1 MFVDRPG
8 RPVMLDTSA
17 LMEGE
22 LFTEFDWH
30 TLDESLKDVS
40 VRLILPSLVVEE
52 LDELKRHR
60 ETKQKTWARKV
71 LRTLWGL
78 HAPAPTLPARLP
90 TQADVTVAVR
100 LDDGWHQRMSNND
113 GEIIDQ
119 AVFVRELTEE
129 GTIFVSA
136 DYTQL
141 YRAAAVGLPVA
152 LMPHRGPDEEPSSKK
167 K

>member
-1 MFVDRPG
+1 MLRNDFLQTDLFRQLRESYREAQRLAVDDVPTLNGVLNRERVDWDRRFEEVIEELTKLKVFVDRPG

-60 ETKQKTWARKV
+60 ETKQKI
-71 LRTLWGL
+71 
-78 HAPAPTLPARLP
+78 P
-90 TQADVTVAVR
+90 
-100 LDDGWHQRMSNND
+100 
-113 GEIIDQ
+113 
-119 AVFVRELTEE
+119 
-129 GTIFVSA
+129 
-136 DYTQL
+136 
-141 YRAAAVGLPVA
+141 VG
-152 LMPHRGPDEEPSSKK
+152 MG
-167 K
+167 